1 MRYVASVSTFN
12 AFILSRRHRSHLDDG
27 MIERMHVR
35 VAPVALEFR
44 LFSGRRKFRI
54 LPLENALRARSH
66 ERSFL
71 TLNKLTNVEIP
82 SVREITVILRNGYC
96 KRILAGKERT

>member
-1 MRYVASVSTFN
+1 MRYVASISSFN

-35 VAPVALEFR
+35 VAPVALKFR

-54 LPLENALRARSH
+54 LPAR
-66 ERSFL
+66 
-71 TLNKLTNVEIP
+71 
-82 SVREITVILRNGYC
+82 
-96 KRILAGKERT
+96 KRVACTIARTFVSYVK

>member
-1 MRYVASVSTFN
+1 MRYVASVSSFN

-54 LPLENALRARSH
+54 LPSKTRCVHDR
-66 ERSFL
+66 
-71 TLNKLTNVEIP
+71 TNV
-82 SVREITVILRNGYC
+82 RFLQ
-96 KRILAGKERT
+96 